1 MPTPVSEFKELQA
14 AKSKAD
20 RDLARLR
27 AQLATRDALLKRMRA
42 EQQWAAEALASVHV
56 PLLAFTEEGG
66 LCWSNLA
73 AQRLL
78 GLTDDLARMTTETLP
93 APLEASME
101 GCFLD
106 TNKHRELPAQLTVK
120 LHGQTYRINLQ
131 YLADGSANTALKD
144 TGLMAFGPA
153 WVMSL
158 VPELSDALSADRPYP
173 ELPESRLGKDSSGSL
188 GLSIDLGDSLL
199 DLQMQPV
206 IGLQQFLGTEQLAK
220 LEHQQTPSP
229 ALDIQLL
236 SALADK
242 MISDRLGALRAG
254 VWMLRLST
262 DALHERGFAQRV
274 IQTLDSYQMDG
285 SRFVFGL
292 PEDEVMDAL
301 VLLKQLQQDLAFK
314 NVRWALLDT
323 SSDLT
328 NFEYL
333 ASLGLDFYCL
343 NADIVAQAS
352 EDRRAEKVLQALC
365 DAAAAQGMAT
375 LATGVDTSEIMTTVR
390 SVGIDYACG
399 EWASELMQ
407 GR

>member
-1 MPTPVSEFKELQA
+1 MPTPVSELKLLQA

-56 PLLAFTEEGG
+56 PLLAFSEEGV
-66 LCWSNLA
+66 LCWSNHA

-78 GLTDDLARMTTETLP
+78 GLTNDLARMSTEALP
-93 APLEASME
+93 APLEAGLE
-101 GCFLD
+101 GCFLES
-106 TNKHRELPAQLTVK
+106 NKHRQQPAQLTVK
-120 LHGQTYRINLQ
+120 LHGQVYRLNLQ
-131 YLADGSANTALKD
+131 YLADGSANAALKN
-144 TGLMAFGPA
+144 TGFMVFGPA

-158 VPELSDALSADRPYP
+158 VPEQRDALAADRPYP

-188 GLSIDLGDSLL
+188 GLSIELGDSLL

-206 IGLQQFLGTEQLAK
+206 IGLQQFLGTEQLAR
-220 LEHQQTPSP
+220 LEHQQTPSSD
-229 ALDIQLL
+229 LDVQLI

-242 MISDRLGALRAG
+242 VISDRLGALCAG

-262 DALHERGFAQRV
+262 ESLHDRNFAERL
-274 IQTLDSYQMDG
+274 IQTLDSYQLDG
-285 SRFVFGL
+285 SRFVLGL

-314 NVRWALLDT
+314 NIRWALLDT
-323 SSDLT
+323 TSDLT

-352 EDRRAEKVLQALC
+352 QERRAEKVLQALC

-375 LATGVDTSEIMTTVR
+375 LATGVDTSAMMTTVR
-390 SVGIDYACG
+390 SVGIDYASG
-399 EWASELMQ
+399 DWVSELTE
-407 GR
+407 RR